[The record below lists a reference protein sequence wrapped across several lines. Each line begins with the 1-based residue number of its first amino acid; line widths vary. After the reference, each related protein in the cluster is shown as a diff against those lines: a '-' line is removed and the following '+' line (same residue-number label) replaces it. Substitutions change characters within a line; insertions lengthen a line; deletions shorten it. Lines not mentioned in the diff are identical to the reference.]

1 MLEIIAAFLIAFA
14 LLALF
19 RAIDRKIG
27 NLQLL
32 IIILTAVACLIAA
45 YGLFKINTGK
55 LIGGIF
61 GRGLGLVLA
70 AFGLF
75 MVVKYPDILKIQD
88 YELDKEGGGRGF
100 TTTGIFIGLM
110 CLVLGI
116 YWLLF

>member
-1 MLEIIAAFLIAFA
+1 MLEIVAAFLIAFA

-19 RAIDRKIG
+19 RAIDRPIG

-32 IIILTAVACLIAA
+32 IIILTSLACFIAS
-45 YGLFKINTGK
+45 YLLFKINPSK
-55 LIGGIF
+55 LVGGLF
-61 GRGLGLVLA
+61 GRGLGFILL
-70 AFGLF
+70 AFGVF
-75 MVVKYPDILKIQD
+75 MVLKYPDILKIQD

-116 YWLLF
+116 YWLVF